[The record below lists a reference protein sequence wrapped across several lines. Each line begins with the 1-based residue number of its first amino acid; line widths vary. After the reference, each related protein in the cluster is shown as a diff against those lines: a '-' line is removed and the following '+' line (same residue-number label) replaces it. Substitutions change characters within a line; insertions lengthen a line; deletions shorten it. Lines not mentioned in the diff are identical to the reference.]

1 MKYILFDVGA
11 NWGHDSIQKTIQN
24 REIITF
30 AFEPTPKLFD
40 HIKNVIANNKIEDR
54 YNIYNYAVSDFIG
67 AAEFKIAGQA
77 DWGCSSLNNFS
88 DDLEKTWPGRTDF
101 KVTEVINV
109 EVITMK
115 HFIKNICPVKIEKI
129 DYFHCDTQGSDLK
142 VLKGFEEY
150 ISTIKQGNIEVP
162 NSESVKLYKENHSY
176 EEAKEF
182 LEQNGFEIYNTMQ
195 QQNEK
200 NIYFRKIKQ

>member
-24 REIITF
+24 PEIITF

-54 YNIYNYAVSDFIG
+54 YHIYNYAVSDFIG

-88 DDLEKTWPGRTDF
+88 DGLEKTWPGRTDF

-115 HFIKNICPVKIEKI
+115 HFIKNICPIKIEKI

-150 ISTIKQGNIEVP
+150 ISIIEHGNIEVP

-182 LEQNGFEIYNTMQ
+182 LEQSGFEIYNTMQ

-200 NIYFRKIKQ
+200 NIYFRKIKE

>member
-11 NWGHDSIQKTIQN
+11 NWGHDSIQQTIQN
-24 REIITF
+24 PEIITF

-54 YNIYNYAVSDFIG
+54 YHIYNYAVSDFIG

-88 DDLEKTWPGRTDF
+88 DGLEKTWPGRTDF

-115 HFIKNICPVKIEKI
+115 HFIKNICPIKIEKI

-150 ISTIKQGNIEVP
+150 ISIIEHGNIEVP

-182 LEQNGFEIYNTMQ
+182 LEQSGFEIYNTMQ

-200 NIYFRKIKQ
+200 NIYFRKIK